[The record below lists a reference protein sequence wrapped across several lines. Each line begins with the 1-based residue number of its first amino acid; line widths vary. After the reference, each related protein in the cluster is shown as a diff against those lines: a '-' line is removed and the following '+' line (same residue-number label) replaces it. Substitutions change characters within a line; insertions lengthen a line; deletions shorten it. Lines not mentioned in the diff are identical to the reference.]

1 MKRTVWLRYLA
12 MMAVFALVAAACGPG
27 EDEDVA
33 AEPDPVEDEEPD
45 EEPEAPE
52 EPVDADGL
60 VIGYIL
66 PESGPL
72 AFLGP
77 PQIQAVEMAI
87 EDINAAGGVL
97 GADVTLRSGDE
108 AGDEAV
114 AREAAERLIAEG
126 VHAIVGAAASGMSLA
141 FIDALHDN
149 EIVQCSGSNT
159 SPAFTDHE
167 FNAFYFRT
175 APPDDGQGP
184 IMAETI
190 IGDGHQSAAVMSR
203 ADDYGR
209 NLLELTAENLEAQGA
224 EVTAQVVYDPEAPS
238 FDADVAEAIAD
249 NPDAVVVVGFDE
261 GWQVIATLIE
271 AGYEPSQLYGADGMK
286 SNDGWEFVDPDNPD
300 VVTGMK
306 GTAPS
311 ASVEFNERLVER
323 LPDDNAIFGGQAYDC
338 AIAIAL
344 AAEAAG
350 TTDPSVFVDYM
361 TQVVADGTP
370 CESFA
375 ECKELLEAGEDIDY
389 NGASGGIGWTAAGAD
404 PASVTYEVWEVM
416 EGGQVVQIDAQDVD
430 L

>member
-1 MKRTVWLRYLA
+1 MKRTLWLRYVAMLA
-12 MMAVFALVAAACGPG
+12 ALALVVAACGAD
-27 EDEDVA
+27 DEP
-33 AEPDPVEDEEPD
+33 EPEPEPAPAEEPD
-45 EEPEAPE
+45 DTEEPDAAP
-52 EPVDADGL
+52 VGDGL
-60 VIGYIL
+60 VMGYIL

-77 PQIQAVEMAI
+77 PQIEAVNLAI

-97 GADVTLRSGDE
+97 GADVTLLPGDE

-126 VHAIVGAAASGMSLA
+126 VNAVVGAAASGMSLA

-149 EIVQCSGSNT
+149 QIVQCSGSNT

-184 IMAETI
+184 IMAETV
-190 IGDGHQSAAVMSR
+190 IGDGHTSAAVMAR

-209 NLLELTAENLEAQGA
+209 NLLELTTANLEAQGA
-224 EVTAQVVYDPEAPS
+224 EVTAQVVYDPEAPT
-238 FDADVAEAIAD
+238 FDADVAEATAD

-271 AGYEPSQLYGADGMK
+271 AGYEPGQLYGADGMK

-311 ASVEFNERLVER
+311 ASVEFNQRLVER

-350 TTDPSVFVDYM
+350 TTDPAVFVDYM
-361 TQVVADGTP
+361 TVVVSDGTP
-370 CESFA
+370 CTSFA

-389 NGASGGIGWTAAGAD
+389 NGASGGISWTAVGAD
-404 PASVTYEVWEVM
+404 PSSVTYEVWEVQ
-416 EGGQVVQIDAQDVD
+416 EGGQVVQIDAVDVD